1 MISEVQLVR
10 EYYANVGKAALR
22 TFAMNQLAHMLKAL
36 IVQENDHAEAN
47 ADRKLYLERYEEF
60 IRAVESM
67 LSAAS
72 LDLWKCNPEP
82 YMNGR
87 KHLSVALIGFN

>member
-1 MISEVQLVR
+1 MQLVR

-36 IVQENDHAEAN
+36 IVQENEHAAAN
-47 ADRKLYLERYEEF
+47 ADRKLYLQRYGEF

-72 LDLWKCNPEP
+72 LDLWKCNPNP
-82 YMNGR
+82 YLDSR
-87 KHLSVALIGFN
+87 KHLSVCVDRF